1 MNTLKKLHRPN
12 AIARTAGTYL
22 AVIAAIAVVAV
33 TTSTPLGSARAA
45 GGLKDKHSAHLAE
58 LYELQAAF
66 HAAAS
71 HGGDIDA
78 MMQLWAGAIRAY
90 YIFDL
95 SRIGL
100 VEVTPH
106 RIHPQLIN
114 AFETAVAAAVTGAV
128 IAALLLLTTKLEQRR
143 ISQAR

>member
-1 MNTLKKLHRPN
+1 MNWKLIFSLSSFGVGMELCSLMGLGPFL
-12 AIARTAGTYL
+12 IFL
-22 AVIAAIAVVAV
+22 WPIVIV
-33 TTSTPLGSARAA
+33 TSVCLIGARAPGRFALHGFMA
-45 GGLKDKHSAHLAE
+45 G
-58 LYELQAAF
+58 
-66 HAAAS
+66 
-71 HGGDIDA
+71 A
-78 MMQLWAGAIRAY
+78 MMQLWAGAIHAY

-114 AFETAVAAAVTGAV
+114 ALETAAAAAVTGAV

>member
-1 MNTLKKLHRPN
+1 MNWKLIFSLSSFGLGIGLCSLMGLGPFL
-12 AIARTAGTYL
+12 IFL
-22 AVIAAIAVVAV
+22 WPIVIVISVC
-33 TTSTPLGSARAA
+33 LIGARAPGRFA
-45 GGLKDKHSAHLAE
+45 L
-58 LYELQAAF
+58 
-66 HAAAS
+66 
-71 HGGDIDA
+71 HGFMVGA
-78 MMQLWAGAIRAY
+78 MMQLWAGGINAY

-106 RIHPQLIN
+106 RIHPQIIN
-114 AFETAVAAAVTGAV
+114 AFVTAAAAALTGAV

>member
-1 MNTLKKLHRPN
+1 M
-12 AIARTAGTYL
+12 IGI
-22 AVIAAIAVVAV
+22 AVIFLWPIVIVISV
-33 TTSTPLGSARAA
+33 SLIDARAPGRFA
-45 GGLKDKHSAHLAE
+45 L
-58 LYELQAAF
+58 
-66 HAAAS
+66 
-71 HGGDIDA
+71 HGFMVGA

-114 AFETAVAAAVTGAV
+114 AFETAAAAAVTGVV

>member
-1 MNTLKKLHRPN
+1 MNWKLIFSLSSFGLGIGLCSLIGVGPFL
-12 AIARTAGTYL
+12 IFL
-22 AVIAAIAVVAV
+22 WPIVIV
-33 TTSTPLGSARAA
+33 TSVCLIGARAPGRFA
-45 GGLKDKHSAHLAE
+45 L
-58 LYELQAAF
+58 
-66 HAAAS
+66 
-71 HGGDIDA
+71 HGFIVGAI
-78 MMQLWAGAIRAY
+78 MQLWAGAIRAY

-95 SRIGL
+95 SRVGL

-106 RIHPQLIN
+106 RLHPQLIN

>member
-1 MNTLKKLHRPN
+1 MNWKLIFSLSTVGLGIELCSLTGVGPFL
-12 AIARTAGTYL
+12 IFL
-22 AVIAAIAVVAV
+22 WPIVIV
-33 TTSTPLGSARAA
+33 TSVCLVGARAPGKFA
-45 GGLKDKHSAHLAE
+45 L
-58 LYELQAAF
+58 
-66 HAAAS
+66 
-71 HGGDIDA
+71 HGFMVGA
-78 MMQLWAGAIRAY
+78 MMQLWAGAISAY

-114 AFETAVAAAVTGAV
+114 AFETATAAAVTGAV
-128 IAALLLLTTKLEQRR
+128 IATLLLLTTKLEQRR